1 MAFSSTSRKRTKS
14 AIAQPVEQHDSDNNN
29 ETGFL
34 TRWFGDN
41 MESINEYHRE
51 FSHKTFVNRKF
62 LRMEFL
68 RNENLNQVVDILK
81 FQKLERFVKL
91 SRNIYP
97 DLVKVFLT
105 NLWIDDGVVYSQV
118 KGVDMAITD
127 EVWLS
132 VAGLRDAGTIV
143 SRANV
148 ADLGGFDKVQFFKSC
163 LRNPNCTM
171 RSYSMGGL
179 SIIPRLLSYIVIW
192 ILTPRGFNHAV
203 LTEDDLILMYCLV
216 NKIKVNWVSVIKEQ
230 LVRIRKKSEFKI
242 PYAILIS
249 SFIEYYD
256 IDVENE
262 LNEEVKAHS
271 EITVA
276 TLNKIGLKKVNGN
289 QWICKATA
297 EEDETEG
304 VGTSVAAE
312 QFTRE
317 DLGTGEQ
324 SFSRFEQ
331 LMINQ
336 LNNIESNQ
344 KSHHEYYETHFQ
356 NLE

>member
-1 MAFSSTSRKRTKS
+1 
-14 AIAQPVEQHDSDNNN
+14 
-29 ETGFL
+29 
-34 TRWFGDN
+34 
-41 MESINEYHRE
+41 
-51 FSHKTFVNRKF
+51 
-62 LRMEFL
+62 MEFL
-68 RNENLNQVVDILK
+68 RNKNLNQVVDILK

-91 SRNIYP
+91 SGNIYP

-105 NLWIDDGVVYSQV
+105 NLWIDDGVIYSQV

-148 ADLGGFDKVQFFKSC
+148 ADLGG
-163 LRNPNCTM
+163 
-171 RSYSMGGL
+171 
-179 SIIPRLLSYIVIW
+179 W

-230 LVRIRKKSEFKI
+230 LVRIRKKPEFKI

-262 LNEEVKAHS
+262 LSEEVKAQS

-304 VGTSVAAE
+304 AGTSSAAE

-317 DLGTGEQ
+317 DMGTREQ
-324 SFSRFEQ
+324 SFS
-331 LMINQ
+331 M
-336 LNNIESNQ
+336 
-344 KSHHEYYETHFQ
+344 
-356 NLE
+356 